1 MSQIDLL
8 RSNYVNLKT
17 KWDIQ
22 IEALDKTTMPFIEAP
37 VGIHDTILYI
47 PIERLSKTEV
57 TSHNAIGIKLIPHVE
72 GCPIYH
78 VESVKCLLKTFLVS
92 KGLMINLDQ
101 PFPQFTK
108 SQFLRFTSAPSVV
121 VDDSDINKRIT
132 NWLPLTNI
140 SQNSVSRYLTQ
151 GEMNWFMCRRYNG
164 HDFIDLREFVP
175 DETMPHELG
184 FKDPTCQITV
194 SIDMLNRLYNF
205 FISEST
211 PRQTRTGLCNGGK
224 KLTKI
229 KNQRYRSNHT
239 YKRPHAR
246 HTTRR
251 RTKHRRRH

>member
-1 MSQIDLL
+1 M
-8 RSNYVNLKT
+8 
-17 KWDIQ
+17 WDIQ
-22 IEALDKTTMPFIEAP
+22 IEALDKTTMPFIDAP
-37 VGIHDTILYI
+37 VGIHDEILYI

-78 VESVKCLLKTFLVS
+78 VESVKGLLKTFLVS
-92 KGLMINLDQ
+92 KGLMTNLDQ

-132 NWLPLTNI
+132 NWLPLKI
-140 SQNSVSRYLTQ
+140 SQNSVGRSLTQ

-164 HDFIDLREFVP
+164 QDFIDLIEFVP

-205 FISEST
+205 FISKST
-211 PRQTRTGLCNGGK
+211 PRQTRTGLSKGGK

-239 YKRPHAR
+239 YKRHTRHHR
-246 HTTRR
+246 HTHRR
-251 RTKHRRRH
+251 RTKHRRH

>member
-1 MSQIDLL
+1 MSQIYLL
-8 RSNYVNLKT
+8 RSNYVDLIT
-17 KWDIQ
+17 KWEIQ

-57 TSHNAIGIKLIPHVE
+57 TSHNAIGIKLIPHVA

-92 KGLMINLDQ
+92 KGLMTKLDQ

-108 SQFLRFTSAPSVV
+108 SQFLRVTSAPSVV
-121 VDDSDINKRIT
+121 VDDRDINKRIT
-132 NWLPLTNI
+132 NWLPLNI
-140 SQNSVSRYLTQ
+140 SQNSVGRSLTQ

-205 FISEST
+205 FISEFTS
-211 PRQTRTGLCNGGK
+211 RQTRAGLSNGGK

-239 YKRPHAR
+239 YKRPHR
-246 HTTRR
+246 HTRRR
-251 RTKHRRRH
+251 RTKRRSHRH